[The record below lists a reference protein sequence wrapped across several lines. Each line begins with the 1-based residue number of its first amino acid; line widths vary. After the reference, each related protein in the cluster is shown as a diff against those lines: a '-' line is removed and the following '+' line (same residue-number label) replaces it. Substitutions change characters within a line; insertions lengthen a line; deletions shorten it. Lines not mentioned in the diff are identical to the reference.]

1 MDFPAEFSISVSCLP
16 AGRSADH
23 SACAPRTTASL
34 FSGAEGGFHQALW
47 FPPHIVCRNWEK
59 KGLFM
64 MNSYNT
70 DLWVEMS
77 LLPLNTWL
85 SCSCCSPGP
94 GCAASYKVK
103 IFWLPG
109 YSYPVYFLLKLI
121 TDLLELGKC
130 PKVIEPSHS
139 TTKSCPWQCM
149 VEENRKGGEAL
160 P

>member
-1 MDFPAEFSISVSCLP
+1 MVVQL
-16 AGRSADH
+16 
-23 SACAPRTTASL
+23 
-34 FSGAEGGFHQALW
+34 Q
-47 FPPHIVCRNWEK
+47 
-59 KGLFM
+59 
-64 MNSYNT
+64 
-70 DLWVEMS
+70 
-77 LLPLNTWL
+77 
-85 SCSCCSPGP
+85 
-94 GCAASYKVK
+94 SYKVK

-149 VEENRKGGEAL
+149 VEENGKGGEAL